1 MWPIVRTP
9 AGGRPSTGW
18 SSPKSWP
25 PGWKPSGSLQ
35 MQTGMSRP
43 PPAAQA
49 SVLVGTVTFRYLL
62 NLTQQAREE
71 RQESGTCQERPF
83 CQGSHTLGLLEP
95 PAPPV
100 PTGSLSDTFA

>member
-1 MWPIVRTP
+1 MAHREDTCWGKAKYRVVVTQILATRVEAFGLP
-9 AGGRPSTGW
+9 AAADWHVT
-18 SSPKSWP
+18 
-25 PGWKPSGSLQ
+25 
-35 MQTGMSRP
+35 P